1 MNIGKNISL
10 FLGSKIFTLDDQIAF
25 SKASGDFNPIHL
37 DPILARRTIYGE
49 CIVHGIHGLIWAL
62 ELYSKKS
69 SKVFS
74 HINVNFRKP
83 IFLKKKVY
91 CKFTPGI
98 NTIFIYNKSTIFSEI
113 NIQYGDIISHKKKY
127 TLLNRNGLKFPR
139 KNNILSLKVNKKENH
154 HFYGNKTLACSLF
167 SLFLKFHSKNLLY
180 DIISLSEIVGMRT
193 PGLNSIFG
201 ALAIKIEDNKKNTF
215 FILNKKDKRIGLVDI
230 KVIGKVINAKIKAF
244 YRPSLK
250 DIPSCKKIRKSLN
263 IKKNEFKYC
272 KALIIGGSRGIQSNY

>member
-83 IFLKKKVY
+83 IFLKKK
-91 CKFTPGI
+91 
-98 NTIFIYNKSTIFSEI
+98 FIVS
-113 NIQYGDIISHKKKY
+113 
-127 TLLNRNGLKFPR
+127 LLQ
-139 KNNILSLKVNKKENH
+139 
-154 HFYGNKTLACSLF
+154 A
-167 SLFLKFHSKNLLY
+167 
-180 DIISLSEIVGMRT
+180 
-193 PGLNSIFG
+193 
-201 ALAIKIEDNKKNTF
+201 
-215 FILNKKDKRIGLVDI
+215 
-230 KVIGKVINAKIKAF
+230 
-244 YRPSLK
+244 
-250 DIPSCKKIRKSLN
+250 
-263 IKKNEFKYC
+263 
-272 KALIIGGSRGIQSNY
+272 